1 MSGLRR
7 EKNLLVSYLPLVNSL
22 LHRGLIVLILLHCH
36 LGMHG
41 HQGRLPG
48 HVTNEVIAE
57 LRRGP
62 TLEV

>member
-7 EKNLLVSYLPLVNSL
+7 EKNLLVSHLPLVNSL
-22 LHRGLIVLILLHCH
+22 LHRVLIVLTLLHSH
-36 LGMHG
+36 LGTHG

-48 HVTNEVIAE
+48 LVTSEVITE